1 VTDTTATITQDGAYE
16 DLFMKTGLE
25 PLGLPSRKEG
35 LSRIWAILPWAA
47 VGGWRTEHQQAAEL
61 SRAAA
66 RALARA
72 ERDGESI
79 ILKSGRVLDRA
90 TCTVL
95 RSATVGEHRG
105 TPVEILVDGAT
116 YQQGEF
122 LTVKGLMDRDGIKAA
137 VTRYLKAVDMA
148 VMGLE
153 RSQQPVHK
161 IPDLSRYL
169 QTPNGRQLVEQ
180 RIALVDAA
188 RGIRNTVVIDGAED
202 YAIQSAQMSAAQPTI
217 EAARETVCAASGIPA
232 RILFGDA
239 ASGGLSVASGEVHNW
254 RAQVRQYQE
263 TQAAAVLEFLSGERP
278 KFEDL
283 TRESQSERAQRL
295 ERLSTALD
303 RLLQHGVLDNEQARN
318 LLSAEG
324 FDVAGA

>member
-1 VTDTTATITQDGAYE
+1 MTDTTATITQDGAYE
-16 DLFMKTGLE
+16 SLFVQTGLQ
-25 PLGLPSRKEG
+25 PLGGLGHKEG
-35 LSRIWAILPWAA
+35 LARIWAVLPWAA
-47 VGGWRTEHQQAAEL
+47 VGGWRTEHGGAPKI
-61 SRAAA
+61 SKAAA
-66 RALARA
+66 RAMAKA

-79 ILKSGRVLDRA
+79 LLKSGRVLDRS
-90 TCTVL
+90 TCSVA
-95 RSATVGEHRG
+95 RSATVGENKG
-105 TPVEILVDGAT
+105 DPVEILVDGML
-116 YQQGEF
+116 YRQGEF
-122 LTVKGLMDRDGIKAA
+122 LVVKGLMDREGVQAA

-148 VMGLE
+148 VAGLE

-202 YAIQSAQMSAAQPTI
+202 YAIQTAQMSAAQSTI

-239 ASGGLSVASGEVHNW
+239 VSGGIGANNGESQLW
-254 RAQVRQYQE
+254 KAQVRQYQE

-278 KFEDL
+278 EFEDL
-283 TRESQSERAQRL
+283 TRESQTERAQRL
-295 ERLSTALD
+295 ERISSALD
-303 RLLQHGVLDNEQARN
+303 RLLSHGVLDNEQARK
-318 LLSAEG
+318 LLGAEG
-324 FDVAGA
+324 FNVEV

>member
-1 VTDTTATITQDGAYE
+1 MTDTKATITQDGVYE
-16 DLFMKTGLE
+16 DVFTKTGLL
-25 PLGLPSRKEG
+25 PLDWQDRSEG
-35 LSRIWAILPWAA
+35 LARIWGIMPWAA
-47 VGGWRTEHQQAAEL
+47 VSGWRTKHKQATKL

-79 ILKSGRVLDRA
+79 ILQSGRILNRS
-90 TCTVL
+90 TCSVI
-95 RSATVGEHRG
+95 RSATVGENKG
-105 TPVEILVDGAT
+105 DPVEIIVDST
-116 YQQGEF
+116 LYTQGEF
-122 LTVKGLMDRDGIKAA
+122 MVLKGLMDRDGIKAA
-137 VTRYLKAVDMA
+137 VKRYLKAVDMA
-148 VMGLE
+148 VAGLE

-188 RGIRNTVVIDGAED
+188 RGVRNSVVIDGAED
-202 YAIQSAQMSAAQPTI
+202 YTIQTAQMSAAQSTI

-239 ASGGLSVASGEVHNW
+239 TSGGLSANSGESHNW

-263 TQAAAVLEFLSGERP
+263 TQAAAVLEFLSGEP
-278 KFEDL
+278 AEFEDL
-283 TRESQSERAQRL
+283 SRESQHERAQRL
-295 ERLSTALD
+295 ERIASALD
-303 RLLQHGVLDNEQARN
+303 RLLSHGVLDNEQARN
-318 LLSAEG
+318 LLTEEG
-324 FDVAGA
+324 FNVAA

>member
-1 VTDTTATITQDGAYE
+1 MTDTTATITQDGAYE
-16 DLFMKTGLE
+16 DLFVQTGLQ
-25 PLGLPSRKEG
+25 PLAGLGHKEG

-47 VGGWRTEHQQAAEL
+47 VGGWRTKHLQAAKL
-61 SRAAA
+61 ARAAA

-79 ILKSGRVLDRA
+79 ILRSGRVLDRA
-90 TCTVL
+90 SCTIL

-105 TPVEILVDGAT
+105 APVEILVDGAT

-122 LTVKGLMDRDGIKAA
+122 LVIKGLMDRDGIKAA
-137 VTRYLKAVDMA
+137 VGRYLKAVDMA
-148 VMGLE
+148 VAGLE

-188 RGIRNTVVIDGAED
+188 RGVRNTVVIDGAED
-202 YAIQSAQMSAAQPTI
+202 YNIQTAQMSAAQPTI

-239 ASGGLSVASGEVHNW
+239 VSGGIGANNGESQLW
-254 RAQVRQYQE
+254 KAQVRQYQE

-278 KFEDL
+278 EFEDL
-283 TRESQSERAQRL
+283 TRESQTERAQRL
-295 ERLSTALD
+295 ERISSALD
-303 RLLQHGVLDNEQARN
+303 RLLSHGVLDNEQARK
-318 LLSAEG
+318 LLGAEG
-324 FDVAGA
+324 FNVEV

>member
-1 VTDTTATITQDGAYE
+1 MTDTTATITQDGAYE
-16 DLFMKTGLE
+16 DVFTKTGLA
-25 PLGLPSRKEG
+25 PLDWQDRGEG
-35 LSRIWAILPWAA
+35 LARIWGIMPWAA
-47 VGGWRTEHQQAAEL
+47 VSGWRTSHKQAAKL

-79 ILKSGRVLDRA
+79 ILQSGRVLNRS
-90 TCTVL
+90 TCSIV
-95 RSATVGEHRG
+95 RSATVGENKG
-105 TPVEILVDGAT
+105 DPVEIIVDST
-116 YQQGEF
+116 LYTQGEF
-122 LTVKGLMDRDGIKAA
+122 MVLKGLMDRDGIKAS
-137 VTRYLKAVDMA
+137 VKRYLKAVDMA
-148 VMGLE
+148 VAGLE

-188 RGIRNTVVIDGAED
+188 RGVRNTVVIDGAED
-202 YAIQSAQMSAAQPTI
+202 YTIQTAQMSAAQSTI

-239 ASGGLSVASGEVHNW
+239 TSGGLSANSGESHNW

-263 TQAAAVLEFLSGERP
+263 TQAAVVLEFLSGQPVE
-278 KFEDL
+278 FEDL
-283 TRESQSERAQRL
+283 TRESQHERAQRL
-295 ERLSTALD
+295 ERIASALD
-303 RLLQHGVLDNEQARN
+303 RLLSHGVLDNEQARS
-318 LLSAEG
+318 LLGAEG
-324 FDVAGA
+324 FDVSA

>member
-1 VTDTTATITQDGAYE
+1 MTDTTATITQDGAYE
-16 DLFMKTGLE
+16 DVFTRTGLQ
-25 PLGLPSRKEG
+25 PLDWRERGEG
-35 LSRIWAILPWAA
+35 LNRIWSILPWAA
-47 VGGWRTEHQQAAEL
+47 VSGWRTEHKLAPKL

-79 ILKSGRVLDRA
+79 LLQSGRILNRL
-90 TCTVL
+90 TCSVV
-95 RSATVGEHRG
+95 RSATVGENKG
-105 TPVEILVDGAT
+105 DPVEIIVDNT
-116 YQQGEF
+116 LYTQGEF
-122 LTVKGLMDRDGIKAA
+122 LILKGLMDRDGIKAA
-137 VTRYLKAVDMA
+137 VKRYLKAVDMA
-148 VMGLE
+148 VAGLE

-202 YAIQSAQMSAAQPTI
+202 YTIQTAQMSAAQSTI

-239 ASGGLSVASGEVHNW
+239 VSSGLGANSGESQNW
-254 RAQVRQYQE
+254 KAQVRQYQE
-263 TQAAAVLEFLSGERP
+263 TQAAAVLEFLSGQPAE
-278 KFEDL
+278 FEDL
-283 TRESQSERAQRL
+283 TRESQHERAQRL
-295 ERLSTALD
+295 ERIASALD
-303 RLLQHGVLDNEQARN
+303 RLLSHGVFDNEQARN

-324 FDVAGA
+324 FGVSA